1 MRSLPRPCCKSRL
14 SNHRDRIVGAPCA
27 NCNLGAKKVVMSFA
41 TGLKTIVVAAD
52 LDGRADAALEYA
64 RKLATAYGARIV
76 LAHGLDP
83 MDYASVAAVP
93 GKVLSSLNEQAR
105 ATLDQMSAD
114 LIREGIHSHSE
125 IRQGEVAQ
133 MLVDVARQ
141 YEAGL
146 IVIGTE
152 GRQGAGPILVGA
164 VAEQLVRLAPCPV
177 LAVAADYNAGEFRPV
192 PGGPVMLAME
202 RNETASEAAETACSL
217 AEIFR
222 RTLIVVHARRPEEAI
237 AFLNPIATTI
247 EQFGIESTGRFPV
260 RCIVKDGKPADAIV
274 EAIGQ
279 YQPSVLVIG
288 VKRTSETPG
297 PHGTAFTL
305 LARSR
310 VPVLCVPPAVAVVA
324 REPEAC
330 TSAPC

>member
-1 MRSLPRPCCKSRL
+1 
-14 SNHRDRIVGAPCA
+14 
-27 NCNLGAKKVVMSFA
+27 MSFA
-41 TGLKTIVVAAD
+41 TGLKTIVVATN

-64 RKLATAYGARIV
+64 RKLASAYGARIV

-83 MDYASVAAVP
+83 VDYASVAGVP
-93 GKVLSSLNEQAR
+93 GKVLSSMTELAR
-105 ATLDQMSAD
+105 AALDQMAAD

-146 IVIGTE
+146 VVIGTE
-152 GRQGAGPILVGA
+152 GREGAGPVLVGA
-164 VAEQLVRLAPCPV
+164 VAEYLVRMAPCPV
-177 LAVAADYNAGEFRPV
+177 LAVAADFNAGEFRPV

-202 RNETASEAAETACSL
+202 RNEATQEAIATACSL
-217 AEIFR
+217 AETFQ
-222 RTLIVVHARRPEEAI
+222 RTLIVLHARRPEEAI

-247 EQFGIESTGRFPV
+247 EQFGIESSGRFPV
-260 RCIVKDGKPADAIV
+260 RLIVKDGRPGDAIV

-279 YQPSVLVIG
+279 YSPSVLVIG
-288 VKRTSETPG
+288 VKHTSETPG

-310 VPVLCVPPAVAVVA
+310 VPVLCVPQAVTSTA
-324 REPEAC
+324 RESECC
-330 TSAPC
+330 TTVPR

>member
-1 MRSLPRPCCKSRL
+1 
-14 SNHRDRIVGAPCA
+14 
-27 NCNLGAKKVVMSFA
+27 MSFKS
-41 TGLKTIVVAAD
+41 GLKTIVVATD

-64 RKLATAYGARIV
+64 RKLAVSYGARIV

-83 MDYASVAAVP
+83 LDYASVAAVP
-93 GKVLSSLNEQAR
+93 GKVLRSLTEQAR

-114 LIREGIHSHSE
+114 LVHEGIHSHSE

-152 GRQGAGPILVGA
+152 GKQGAGPIVVGA

-192 PGGPVMLAME
+192 PGGPIMLAME
-202 RNETASEAAETACSL
+202 RNEATTEASDTACSL
-217 AEIFR
+217 AATFN
-222 RTLIVVHARRPEEAI
+222 RTLIVVHARRPEEAV
-237 AFLNPIATTI
+237 AFLNPVATTL
-247 EQFGIESTGRFPV
+247 EQFGIESTGRFPL

-310 VPVLCVPPAVAVVA
+310 VPVLCVPPAVVSVA
-324 REPEAC
+324 RESEAC
-330 TSAPC
+330 IFAPH